1 MSASIYNINIEQG
14 ATFTRTITWKDSAG
28 AAINLTGY
36 TARMQIRERVESSTA
51 LVSLTSS
58 SGITLGGAAGT
69 VVITITATQT
79 DALPNMKKGVY
90 DLELV
95 SAGGIVTR
103 LLQGEVVVSPQVTR

>member
-14 ATFTRTITWKDSAG
+14 ATFTRTITWKDSANV
-28 AAINLTGY
+28 AINLTGY

-51 LVSLTSS
+51 LVSLTNS